1 MKEATLVIM
10 AAGMGSRF
18 GGLKQIESVDRQGH
32 ILIDYSVYDAIRA
45 GFRSVVFIIKKEIE
59 ADFKKII
66 SPRIKKWGIKV
77 SYVFQEIDSLPEGFT
92 PPDGRKKPWGTAHAI
107 ACLDGAITTPFAV
120 INADD
125 YYGPS
130 AFKSINDF
138 LMGDTCDC
146 AMVGYRL
153 KNTLSENGGVSR
165 GVCRVENG
173 YLTEIC
179 EICDIREC
187 DSIIVSEG
195 QGAPIKLD
203 GESVVS
209 MNLWGFRPEII
220 RLCNQYFVNF
230 LNENSQKSLNVC
242 EFYITSV
249 VSRLISEG
257 EVRVK
262 VIESNDRWYGITYRE
277 DREGLSTALHRLVND
292 GAYPGLTKKPSREG
306 RL

>member
-1 MKEATLVIM
+1 MKKATLVIM

-45 GFRSVVFIIKKEIE
+45 GFSRVVFVIKKEIE

-66 SPRIKKWGIKV
+66 SPRIKKWGIEV
-77 SYVFQEIDSLPEGFT
+77 DFVFQELDALPKGIA
-92 PPDGRKKPWGTAHAI
+92 PPEGRKKPWGTAHAI
-107 ACLDGAITTPFAV
+107 ACLDGAVISPFAV

-130 AFKSINDF
+130 AFKLIYNF
-138 LMGDTCDC
+138 LMSDTHDC
-146 AMVGYRL
+146 AMIGYRL

-179 EICDIREC
+179 EVGGIRER
-187 DSIIVSEG
+187 DGIIASEG
-195 QGAPIKLD
+195 QGTPAKLD
-203 GESVVS
+203 GESIVS
-209 MNLWGFRPEII
+209 MNFWGFRPEMI
-220 RLCNQYFVNF
+220 RLCQQYFVDF
-230 LNENSQKSLNVC
+230 LSENSQKSLNVC
-242 EFYITSV
+242 EFYIPSV

-257 EVRVK
+257 EGRVK

-277 DREGLSTALHRLVND
+277 DRERLSAALRRLMND
-292 GAYPGLTKKPSREG
+292 GVYPELNKKNLP
-306 RL
+306 